1 MKGGLPLISTAW
13 VRVLLLLSV
22 FLNILLARDVST
34 LKRNADKLIEE
45 GRLKVGAAVPSIRAH
60 SVEGEDDVLNFAEFD
75 APTVLYVFT
84 PQCPWCRKN
93 VGNLHAL
100 IESSGPRF
108 RVVGISLTSRELKEY
123 LSQEH
128 LNFRVYTDLQES
140 TRIAYHL
147 GGTPMTIVISPQAE
161 VLKVWYGAYQ
171 DDIRPEIERYF
182 HVHLPGCCGTKE

>member
-1 MKGGLPLISTAW
+1 MSTAW

-22 FLNILLARDVST
+22 ILNVFLARDVSM
-34 LKRNADKLIEE
+34 LKRNADKLVEE
-45 GRLKVGAAVPSIRAH
+45 GRLKVGAAVPSIRVH
-60 SVEGEDDVLNFAEFD
+60 SVEGEDAVLNFAEVN

-93 VGNLHAL
+93 VGNLRAL
-100 IESSGPRF
+100 IDSSGPRF
-108 RVVGISLTSRELKEY
+108 RVVGISLTGRDLKEY

-128 LNFRVYTDLQES
+128 LNFRVYTDVQES

-147 GGTPMTIVISPQAE
+147 GGTPMTIVVSPQAE

-182 HVHLPGCCGTKE
+182 QVQLPGCCATKE